1 MRLTLLSWAR
11 DPNGRLKSG
20 GDLLLLRYIYST
32 SEMSYFQGGIS
43 FSAQSAW
50 LSAAL
55 LFFFFCLRRDAVN
68 PLQALRG
75 CSIEQKRKKKICLW
89 TVRCYWGWFLKRRK
103 GGGGGGRVPLHV
115 YPSNYRSST
124 KKKKKASDKMG
135 WGGCFSGR
143 WVLMADVSLKSTVKS
158 FIPRV
163 SGLERGGK
171 MRSGSKSK
179 MRELPSKWGTLCSL
193 SFTDGEPWRS
203 W

>member
-1 MRLTLLSWAR
+1 MVV
-11 DPNGRLKSG
+11 
-20 GDLLLLRYIYST
+20 LRAVA
-32 SEMSYFQGGIS
+32 IS
-43 FSAQSAW
+43 FSSDTSTAH
-50 LSAAL
+50 LKCPIFREGFLFLHKAL
-55 LFFFFCLRRDAVN
+55 GCPQPCFFFFFCLRRDAVN

-124 KKKKKASDKMG
+124 KKKKANDKMG
-135 WGGCFSGR
+135 WGGGCFSGR

-158 FIPRV
+158 FIPRG